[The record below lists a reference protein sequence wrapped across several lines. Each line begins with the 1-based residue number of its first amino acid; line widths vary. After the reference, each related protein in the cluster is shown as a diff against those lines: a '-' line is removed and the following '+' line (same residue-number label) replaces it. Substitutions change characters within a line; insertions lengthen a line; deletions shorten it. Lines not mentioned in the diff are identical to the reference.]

1 MEGKSVKTL
10 AYTKKGYVTLKS
22 SAANGDNGAGNPITG
37 CAFIA
42 LDGSRIFCKHQA
54 NETNSHDLTIR
65 SDSSYLFESV
75 VGGAEVFLRFIFG
88 VNAFVI
94 QENSQKLIGP

>member
-1 MEGKSVKTL
+1 
-10 AYTKKGYVTLKS
+10 VTLKS

-65 SDSSYLFESV
+65 SDSSDLFESV
-75 VGGAEVFLRFIFG
+75 VGGAEIFLRFIFG
-88 VNAFVI
+88 ANAFVI
-94 QENSQKLIGP
+94 QENSQKVIGL